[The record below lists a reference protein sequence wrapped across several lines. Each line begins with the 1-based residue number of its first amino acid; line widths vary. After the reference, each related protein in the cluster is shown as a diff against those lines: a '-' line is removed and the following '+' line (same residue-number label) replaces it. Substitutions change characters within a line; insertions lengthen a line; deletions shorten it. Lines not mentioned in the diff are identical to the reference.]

1 MNSQGWEFAPDIA
14 QRPASRILST
24 YVSGTG
30 SGRRSRMLMRRVNSS
45 RNCSYSGVVFSSL
58 VAIIGSLVRRRRRLL
73 LAPALPES
81 YPLWQ
86 TLSGVAI
93 KQMRGRSSSPSGH
106 PRTKRQREDQMKH
119 HPMGTGILALVA
131 ILAVA
136 FASTVAAADRVRV
149 GKAVPFAWTFTP
161 IDVGIAVGIFAKHGL
176 ELEVTGFAGDAR
188 LQQGLVSD
196 SID

>member
-93 KQMRGRSSSPSGH
+93 KQMRGRSSSPSNHLRTKPHKGGPNEASPDGGGH
-106 PRTKRQREDQMKH
+106 PGASCDLGRRVCFDRRGRGSRTGGQ
-119 HPMGTGILALVA
+119 GG
-131 ILAVA
+131 AVCLDIH
-136 FASTVAAADRVRV
+136 AD
-149 GKAVPFAWTFTP
+149 
-161 IDVGIAVGIFAKHGL
+161 
-176 ELEVTGFAGDAR
+176 
-188 LQQGLVSD
+188 
-196 SID
+196 